1 MSDPLLFALD
11 RSRELGERV
20 AAALGI
26 ALAPHEEREFEDGEH
41 KARPLLSVRG
51 REVFVLH
58 GLWGEPGASANDKL
72 CRLLFF
78 CGALKENGALRVTA
92 ITPYLAYARKD
103 RQTKPRDPVTTR
115 YLAQVMEAVGIDRVV
130 TVDVHNLAAFQN
142 AFRIESINLSARPL
156 FLAALLP
163 RLEGRVPVVVSP
175 DAGGAKRAEALREL
189 FEERLGCR
197 VPLAFLQKKR
207 SEGRVTGD
215 AVIGEVK
222 GRTAVIVD
230 DLISSGTTLAR
241 AAAAL
246 RREGAERIFACAT
259 HGLFNPPA
267 AEVIEKAGFERLL
280 VTDSLPP
287 FRLPAAVAAHR
298 LAILGIGPLL
308 GEAIRRLHAG
318 GSVTELLRDGPQ
330 PSIEV

>member
-1 MSDPLLFALD
+1 MSGPLLFALD

-20 AAALGI
+20 AAALG
-26 ALAPHEEREFEDGEH
+26 LSPAPHEEREFEDGEH
-41 KARPLLSVRG
+41 KARPLVPVRG
-51 REVFVLH
+51 RDVFVLH

-78 CGALKENGALRVTA
+78 CGALRENGAARITA
-92 ITPYLAYARKD
+92 LAPYLAYARKD

-115 YLAQVMEAVGIDRVV
+115 YVAQVMEAVGIDRVV
-130 TVDVHNLAAFQN
+130 TLDVHNLAAFQN
-142 AFRIESINLSARPL
+142 AFRIESINLTARPL

-189 FEERLGCR
+189 LEERLGTA

-215 AVIGEVK
+215 TVIGEVE
-222 GRTAVIVD
+222 GRTAVILD

-241 AAAAL
+241 AARAL
-246 RREGAERIFACAT
+246 RRQGAERVFACVT

-267 AEVIEKAGFERLL
+267 AAVIEEADFDGLL
-280 VTDSLPP
+280 VTDSVPP
-287 FRLPAAVAAHR
+287 FRLPPEVAARR
-298 LAILGIGPLL
+298 LTVLGIAPLL
-308 GEAIRRLHAG
+308 AEAVRRLHAG
-318 GSVTELLRDGPQ
+318 GAVGDLLREGPQ